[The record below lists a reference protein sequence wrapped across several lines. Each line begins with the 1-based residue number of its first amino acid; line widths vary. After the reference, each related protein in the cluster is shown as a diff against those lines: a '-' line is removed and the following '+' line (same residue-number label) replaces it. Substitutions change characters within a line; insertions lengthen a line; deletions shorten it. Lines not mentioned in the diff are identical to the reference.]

1 MRLFLLTASF
11 LLIINYEAMKNI
23 ICIITI
29 ICVCVNISCETVKKE
44 DSIKDYPTIKLDL
57 SNEPVFIKSDSLLG
71 EKVIIP
77 LETTDESIIG
87 EINKLEIVHD
97 TLYILDDDQDIIF
110 LFDKTGKYITRI
122 ADIGRGPE
130 EYLRIDDF
138 HIDGDII
145 YVVAGGNQKVFCY
158 DLQGKFLSSFST
170 EFSAN
175 RIATD
180 SNYIY
185 VYYNFSH
192 HENYNVATYN
202 KKDYTLHQRYKYYP
216 PQQAGTGY
224 GARAWTGCGNEV
236 YASFPYGY
244 NIYQLFPDTCKIIA
258 AYDFGEKNMFP
269 KEWSTFSPR
278 QQQEFVKN
286 KGGAMGLAIAS
297 DVTDLFVTP
306 NRLVFSFIYK
316 NLKHNV
322 LVNRGTKKIHFGVFK
337 ASSIYYWNIMSSIV
351 GLGDDYLV
359 ISSSASDLLRS
370 LPYMPDDAL
379 EQGLNIKEDDNP
391 CLYFYKFKD

>member
-1 MRLFLLTASF
+1 MRA
-11 LLIINYEAMKNI
+11 IIYAMI
-23 ICIITI
+23 ISYAVVSVGCKST
-29 ICVCVNISCETVKKE
+29 KE
-44 DSIKDYPTIKLDL
+44 EEVLKDYPTIKLDL
-57 SNEPVFIKSDSLLG
+57 SNEPVFIRPDSLLG

-77 LETTDESIIG
+77 LETTNESIIG
-87 EINKLEIVHD
+87 EIDKLEIVRD
-97 TLYILDDDQDIIF
+97 TLYILDDDQDMIF
-110 LFDKTGKYITRI
+110 LFDKTGKYIARI
-122 ADIGRGPE
+122 ADIGRGAQ
-130 EYLRIDDF
+130 EYLAISDF
-138 HIDGDII
+138 HIDGEVI
-145 YVVAGGNQKVFCY
+145 YVVAGSNRKVFCY

-175 RIATD
+175 KIATD

-192 HENYNVATYN
+192 RQNYNVATYN
-202 KKDYTLHQRYKYYP
+202 KKDYTLHRRYKYYP

-258 AYDFGEKNMFP
+258 AYDCGEKNMFP
-269 KEWSTFSPR
+269 KDWSTFSPR
-278 QQQEFVKN
+278 QVQEFVKN
-286 KGGAMGLAIAS
+286 KGGAIGLPIAS

-306 NRLVFSFIYK
+306 KRLLFSFIYK
-316 NLKHNV
+316 SLKHNV
-322 LVNRGTKKIHFGVFK
+322 LIDRETKKIHFGVFK
-337 ASSIYYWNIMSSIV
+337 AGNLYYWNVMSTIV
-351 GLGDDYLV
+351 GLAGDYLV

-391 CLYFYKFKD
+391 CLYFYKFKDRK

>member
-1 MRLFLLTASF
+1 
-11 LLIINYEAMKNI
+11 MKNVI
-23 ICIITI
+23 YIITI
-29 ICVCVNISCETVKKE
+29 IYVCMNASCNTARKE
-44 DSIKDYPTIKLDL
+44 NPIKDYAVLHLDL
-57 SNEPVFIKSDSLLG
+57 AGAPVFLEADSLLG

-77 LETTDESIIG
+77 LETTEESIIG
-87 EINKLEIVHD
+87 EIDKLEIIHD
-97 TLYILDDDQDIIF
+97 TLYILDDDQDMIF
-110 LFDKTGKYITRI
+110 LFDKTGKYIARI
-122 ADIGRGPE
+122 ADIGRGAQ
-130 EYLRIDDF
+130 EYLAISDF
-138 HIDGDII
+138 HIDGEVI
-145 YVVAGGNQKVFCY
+145 YVVAGSNRKVFCY

-175 RIATD
+175 KIATD

-192 HENYNVATYN
+192 RQNYNVATYN
-202 KKDYTLHQRYKYYP
+202 KKDYTLHRRYKYYP

-258 AYDFGEKNMFP
+258 AYDCGEKNMFP

-359 ISSSASDLLRS
+359 ISSSASSILNS
-370 LPYMPDDAL
+370 LVYMPEDAL
-379 EQGLNIKEDDNP
+379 EQNLKITEDDNP